1 MSKQESGRN
10 RSRWDLPAEDNLVVA
25 QAAREKG
32 ITDLE

>member
-10 RSRWDLPAEDNLVVA
+10 RVARIRPAEDYLVVV